1 MMQEVIVAVIVAG
14 AVWVVAKRYAPK
26 SVQIS
31 ARMWFAR
38 ILKKLHLNGAAS
50 KLEAAAQA
58 RASASGCGSCG
69 ACSTAGAT
77 PAEKQFTITP
87 EELKRTAHR

>member
-1 MMQEVIVAVIVAG
+1 MQEAIVAVIVAS

-26 SVQIS
+26 SVQITV
-31 ARMWFAR
+31 RMWIAH
-38 ILKKLHLNGAAS
+38 ILKKFHLNGAAD

-58 RASASGCGSCG
+58 RANASGCGSCG
-69 ACSTAGAT
+69 ACSTTGSS

-87 EELKRTAHR
+87 EELKRTARR

>member
-1 MMQEVIVAVIVAG
+1 MMQEAIVAVIVAA

-26 SVQIS
+26 NVQIIV
-31 ARMWFAR
+31 RLWFAHM
-38 ILKKLHLNGAAS
+38 LKKLHLNGAAT

-69 ACSTAGAT
+69 ACGTT
-77 PAEKQFTITP
+77 PATKQFTVTVK
-87 EELKRTAHR
+87 ELRQTARR